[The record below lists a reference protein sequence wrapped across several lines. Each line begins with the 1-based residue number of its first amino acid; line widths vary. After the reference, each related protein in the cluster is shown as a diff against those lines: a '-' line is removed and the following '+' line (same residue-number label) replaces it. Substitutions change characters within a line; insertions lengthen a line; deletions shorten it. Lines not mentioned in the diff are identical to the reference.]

1 MTRLVLIGLP
11 LALGAWN
18 LALAGITPGA
28 VLASLAGAAAVVY
41 GAQQYRSGY
50 VTAGVFAL
58 LVAHAGALVTAGAPV
73 QVWPGLA
80 YGLGLLAIMEASYD
94 HLTIMRGRAA
104 GRRYAVRRS
113 YLIRVAAA
121 AVAAG
126 FAVAVLGV
134 GYAPRLADQSAPAI
148 FWIGG
153 LSVVAL
159 SAAAL
164 MLLRFWLKDRSLQES
179 SLPERSLPGAD
190 NGRKT

>member
-1 MTRLVLIGLP
+1 MTRLVLIGAP

-18 LALAGITPGA
+18 LALAGVTLGA
-28 VLASLAGAAAVVY
+28 ALASLAGAAAVIY
-41 GAQQYRSGY
+41 GAQQRRSGY

-58 LVAHAGALVTAGAPV
+58 LVAHAGALVSAGAPV

-80 YGLGLLAIMEASYD
+80 YGLGLFVIMEAAYD
-94 HLTIMRGRAA
+94 HLTILHGRAA
-104 GRRYAVRRS
+104 GRRYAVRRR

-121 AVAAG
+121 TVAAG

-134 GYAPRLADQSAPAI
+134 GYAPRLAGQSAPAI

-164 MLLRFWLKDRSLQES
+164 MLLRFWLK
-179 SLPERSLPGAD
+179 ERSSPGAD
-190 NGRKT
+190 SGGET